1 MLLSSQGHEQKIYVF
16 KDVQRFAMHRDAMI
30 IHDPSST
37 ERQLVV
43 SAARYFHSYPGRKY
57 PGNCKL
63 PASWVEHVSQGRS
76 PHVTYI
82 QYHSMMCI
90 LGTHTQYVKL
100 IGASKFSFVR
110 VATKVRPI
118 EAYGHH

>member
-57 PGNCKL
+57 PQETANYLLVGWSMYPKEGLRML
-63 PASWVEHVSQGRS
+63 P
-76 PHVTYI
+76 TFNII
-82 QYHSMMCI
+82 Q
-90 LGTHTQYVKL
+90 
-100 IGASKFSFVR
+100 
-110 VATKVRPI
+110 
-118 EAYGHH
+118 